1 MPGPGNPDFEQ
12 VKASYLERCEEVVSL
27 ASEIEKSK
35 FDVQQLQFRLHAFGI
50 QDSCLIPKDLRC
62 GGRQLEDP
70 ATTTMKSMITWLADT
85 YDATQ
90 TFMFDVGSEVDM
102 GGRPVFLGRMASWHL
117 SGGQK
122 LSVPEEL
129 QGEVGALLASARRRI
144 FDQGQLQ
151 QFAAVWETVGADV
164 AAEGSTRPAIF
175 LVHREMAQAIVV
187 AAWPTFQAEPVAKFD
202 PDEYFQALLTK
213 DLAKTPMGTG
223 KLDSPK
229 SPQFELPAA
238 PKFRMSTGDQVEVRC
253 EGKWLPG
260 VLASIDGD
268 AAHVHCDSG
277 LPGSLTVALLVNVR
291 PAVRRSVSR
300 QLRGLP
306 RSRSVGSLSFV

>member
-1 MPGPGNPDFEQ
+1 MRGPGNPDFEQ
-12 VKASYLERCEEVVSL
+12 VKASYLERCKEAASL
-27 ASEIEKSK
+27 ASEIERSK

-50 QDSCLIPKDLRC
+50 QDSSLIPKNLQC
-62 GGRQLEDP
+62 GGRPLEDP
-70 ATTTMKSMITWLADT
+70 ATTTMKSMIKWLADS
-85 YDATQ
+85 YDPAR

-102 GGRPVFLGRMASWHL
+102 GGRQVFLGRMTSWHL

-129 QGEVGALLASARRRI
+129 KGEVGAFLASARRGI

-151 QFAAVWETVGADV
+151 QFAAVWEMVGADV

-187 AAWPTFQAEPVAKFD
+187 AAWPTFQADPVAKFN
-202 PDEYFQALLTK
+202 PDEYFKALMTK
-213 DLAKTPMGTG
+213 GLAKTPVAIG
-223 KLDSPK
+223 KFDSPK
-229 SPQFELPAA
+229 TPQLSLPAA
-238 PKFRMSTGDQVEVRC
+238 PKFRMSSGDQVEVQC
-253 EGKWLPG
+253 EGRWLLG

-268 AAHVHCDSG
+268 AAHVHCDCD
-277 LPGSLTVALLVNVR
+277 LPGSLTVVLLVNVR
-291 PAVRRSVSR
+291 PAARRSVAR
-300 QLRGLP
+300 QLRTLP